1 MNISRVT
8 SYKQN
13 NNQLSFQAVIEKY
26 VKEAQNDIKYIQNV
40 SDNLL
45 TRLSYDVFFKK
56 ISAEDGLDTIRAI
69 KDLLGGKMDEGFQ
82 HVLSVIKKDAK
93 MERQEL
99 RRQQKKNKKTT

>member
-1 MNISRVT
+1 MYINPIA
-8 SYKQN
+8 SYNKN
-13 NNQLSFQAVIEKY
+13 NNQTSFQAVIEKY
-26 VKEAQNDIKYIQNV
+26 VKDAKNDIKYIQNV

-69 KDLLGGKMDEGFQ
+69 KELLGGKMDEGFQ
-82 HVLSVIKKDAK
+82 HVLSVLKKDAK

-99 RRQQKKNKKTT
+99 RKQQKKGKKST

>member
-1 MNISRVT
+1 MNISPVT

-13 NNQLSFQAVIEKY
+13 NNQPSFQAVIEKY

-99 RRQQKKNKKTT
+99 RRQQKKNKKST

>member
-1 MNISRVT
+1 MNISPVT